1 MIAAL
6 ASALAR
12 RSARERALVA
22 VLLLLVLPFAAA
34 FLIGGPLL
42 DRRDAARAERA
53 EAEVTRAWYRT
64 RQAEVAA
71 LPRVDPVASARAIAP
86 AGLGGIEDRLIDAGL
101 RDAVSQLANAQ
112 GNRVALT
119 FESVAFEALMPWLE
133 GIEAEAGYRVASLT
147 ITRTDDPGAVDADLQ
162 LEPRP

>member
-6 ASALAR
+6 ASSLAQ
-12 RSARERALVA
+12 RSARERGLVA

-34 FLIGGPLL
+34 FLIGGPLM
-42 DRRDAARAERA
+42 DRREAARAERA
-53 EAEVTRAWYRT
+53 EAEVTRAWYRV
-64 RQAEVAA
+64 RQFEVAA
-71 LPRVDPVASARAIAP
+71 LPRGEAGERERAAAPV
-86 AGLGGIEDRLIDAGL
+86 GLGGIEERLIGAGL

-119 FESVAFEALMPWLE
+119 FEGVAFEALMPWLE
-133 GIEAEAGYRVASLT
+133 GIERDAGYRVAALT
-147 ITRTDDPGAVDADLQ
+147 VTRTDDPGAVDADLQ